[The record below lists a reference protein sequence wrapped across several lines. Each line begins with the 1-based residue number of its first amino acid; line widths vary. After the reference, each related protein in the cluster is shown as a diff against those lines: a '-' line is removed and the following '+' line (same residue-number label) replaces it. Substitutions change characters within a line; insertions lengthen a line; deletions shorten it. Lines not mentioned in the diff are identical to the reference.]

1 MHSSIHADQ
10 LLRELALAIARN
22 DVGAKR
28 PTYEI
33 VAGEGLTQ
41 SEYDAIATNP
51 QFQRYVDAYT
61 RELTES
67 GFSFE
72 AKNRVL
78 AEASLP
84 TLYHMAHDPETPAA
98 VRRQIVAD
106 FVEWGKLKPKT
117 GSEMVSG
124 PGFSITINLPS
135 TANSAPQT
143 IVLEAPSPQISPE
156 IAENPQILLENHV
169 PTVFSEAEDYE
180 YAGEDYF

>member
-84 TLYHMAHDPETPAA
+84 TLYHMAHDPDTPAA

-143 IVLEAPSPQISPE
+143 IVLEAPSPKNSHE

-169 PTVFSEAEDYE
+169 PIVFSEGEDYE